1 MKVKLLIGISIG
13 NTVFSPNDI
22 INVSNSQ
29 GKQLIFN
36 QYALSLNK
44 KEKNVTKNNNKS
56 SKGTCNS

>member
-22 INVSNSQ
+22 INVSNAQ

-36 QYALSLNK
+36 QYALSMKK
-44 KEKNVTKNNNKS
+44 KEKNGIKNNNITK
-56 SKGTCNS
+56 